1 MHKFLCHYRIKN
13 TDYCYKLCE
22 ACKGYYTKSKNF
34 NSDRELIQY
43 LTELNNKFK
52 IKETEK
58 FKQRFWISDKLLR
71 KIDN

>member
-34 NSDRELIQY
+34 NSDKELIQY
-43 LTELNNKFK
+43 LTELNNNL
-52 IKETEK
+52 
-58 FKQRFWISDKLLR
+58 ISHAHWWDYSLP
-71 KIDN
+71 N